1 MGRLLIAHKTAQ
13 DHWTLEKAGLAL
25 HKTFFYLMICK
36 IIFQSHI
43 SSFQE
48 HVKTN
53 VYAIEVS
60 EGIEHHGGDFSGDY
74 SDRKSHKNTCRSQKC
89 KRRTGLGV
97 KALSMQELKA

>member
-1 MGRLLIAHKTAQ
+1 
-13 DHWTLEKAGLAL
+13 
-25 HKTFFYLMICK
+25 MICK

-48 HVKTN
+48 NVKTN

-60 EGIEHHGGDFSGDY
+60 EGIEHYGGDFSGDY

-97 KALSMQELKA
+97 FQHGLWSIRDLPVRTLYLFAT